1 MDELIDNPNQWMIDG
16 WFKVEDCCHK
26 VFGEIYLQIK
36 FLEEDMDWD
45 EKLIPGPV
53 VEEEEE
59 LSEEEHREEGI
70 AIVDGVERRCTIE
83 KLDVE
88 GSEGLS
94 QNSCQHRVFYGG

>member
-1 MDELIDNPNQWMIDG
+1 MSDHAAGEYLLRERSLASSPSQAIHDFARACLFDELS
-16 WFKVEDCCHK
+16 
-26 VFGEIYLQIK
+26 
-36 FLEEDMDWD
+36 EE
-45 EKLIPGPV
+45 EHREEE
-53 VEEEEE
+53 EEEEE